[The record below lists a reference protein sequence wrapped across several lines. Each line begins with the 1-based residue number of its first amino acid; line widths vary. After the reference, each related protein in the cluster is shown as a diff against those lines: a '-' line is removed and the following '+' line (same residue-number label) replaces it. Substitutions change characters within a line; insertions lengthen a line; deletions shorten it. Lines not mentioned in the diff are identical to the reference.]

1 MKKTGILTLF
11 GFLFI
16 STIIFASQPP
26 STIWVASDKAKLKTD
41 VKASSATIA
50 ELSKGTPLSVLAY
63 QEKWYQVKLPDGKT
77 GWIYRGKISET
88 EVQKTPGNEEGG
100 SIGGLLGDLSGSNI
114 RADNTDSS
122 RSIRGL
128 SPEATE
134 YAKQNGTPQ
143 VYRNELD
150 KVIERKVSPTE
161 IDQFLKQGKIGEYQE

>member
-1 MKKTGILTLF
+1 MKIKCILALF

-16 STIIFASQPP
+16 STAVAANQPP
-26 STIWVASDKAKLKTD
+26 STIWVASDNAKLKAD
-41 VKASSATIA
+41 WKSSSATLA
-50 ELSKGTPLSVLAY
+50 EVSKGTVLSVLAY
-63 QEKWYQVKLPDGKT
+63 QEKWYQVKLPNGKT
-77 GWIYRGKISET
+77 GWIYRGKVSET
-88 EVQKTPGNEEGG
+88 EVQKTQGKEEGG
-100 SIGGLLGDLSGSNI
+100 SVGGLLGDLSGSNI

-150 KVIERKVSPTE
+150 KVIDRKVSPTE